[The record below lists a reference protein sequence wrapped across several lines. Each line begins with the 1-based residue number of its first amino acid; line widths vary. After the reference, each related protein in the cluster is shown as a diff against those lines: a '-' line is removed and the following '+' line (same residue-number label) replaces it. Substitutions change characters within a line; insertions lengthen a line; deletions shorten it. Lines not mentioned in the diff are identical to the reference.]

1 MRIFG
6 GERIK
11 TLMAAFGLN
20 DDEPIESR
28 MVSSSIEKSQKRVET
43 HHFEIRKH
51 LLEYDD
57 VMNKQRIYFYNLR
70 NEILKGN
77 TKDYIQQISFEI
89 IEGLHH
95 QFCTTVATRNL
106 EHFSERLTQLFGPHD
121 VDLSHLPPD
130 PSSAVTQISHAIKTK
145 YDEKENRFPRME
157 VLRWHEK
164 VSIIQ
169 IIDAAWKRHLLVMDH
184 LKEAIGFR
192 GYGQKDPLVEYK
204 RESFE
209 YFQEMRYGFE
219 DEIITYLYR
228 VEPQEESP
236 QETLPKLTL
245 PKRRTNELSSD
256 QLQSEVKRIL
266 RFNAGGL
273 DNEN

>member
-1 MRIFG
+1 MS
-6 GERIK
+6 
-11 TLMAAFGLN
+11 AFGLN

-57 VMNKQRIYFYNLR
+57 VMNKQRIFFYNLR
-70 NEILKGN
+70 NDVLKGN
-77 TKDYIQQISFEI
+77 TKEYIHQITFEI

-95 QFCTTVATRNL
+95 QFCATAATRNL
-106 EHFSERLTQLFGPHD
+106 QHFSDRLTQLFGTP
-121 VDLSHLPPD
+121 VIDLTTLPINSPQ
-130 PSSAVTQISHAIKTK
+130 SVTLISQAMKEK
-145 YDEKENRFPRME
+145 YDQKERRFPSAEM
-157 VLRWHEK
+157 LRWHEK

-204 RESFE
+204 RESFD

-219 DEIITYLYR
+219 DEIIAYLYR
-228 VEPQEESP
+228 IEPQEEQP
-236 QETLPKLTL
+236 QEELPKLTA
-245 PKRRTNELSSD
+245 PKRRTNELSSE
-256 QLQSEVKRIL
+256 QLQNEVKRIL

-273 DNEN
+273 DTEN